1 MKRHATLASLFLSGF
16 GARKLAAAAAL
27 AVLLFAAAGARACEF
42 PIVKEQIDIVLDRD
56 ARLGAE
62 FRAQVK
68 DGSDSVAVIELL
80 VSAEMR
86 EKVDVCR
93 FYVAEYLTKQGLPA
107 AALTAR
113 TGARSGCGFR
123 SSLRATR
130 DTCECGG
137 TECGRLSLR

>member
-1 MKRHATLASLFLSGF
+1 MKRHATLASLSLSPRRF
-16 GARKLAAAAAL
+16 AAAAAL

-42 PIVKEQIDIVLDRD
+42 PVVKEQIDIVLDKD

-68 DGSDSVAVIELL
+68 DGSDSVAVIETL

-93 FYVAEYLTKQGLPA
+93 FYVAEYLTK
-107 AALTAR
+107 R
-113 TGARSGCGFR
+113 GFPPPH
-123 SSLRATR
+123 
-130 DTCECGG
+130 
-137 TECGRLSLR
+137 

>member
-1 MKRHATLASLFLSGF
+1 MKRHATLASLSLSGPGPRRF
-16 GARKLAAAAAL
+16 AAAAAF

-68 DGSDSVAVIELL
+68 DGSDSVAVIESL

-93 FYVAEYLTKQGLPA
+93 FYVAEYLTK
-107 AALTAR
+107 R
-113 TGARSGCGFR
+113 GFPPPH
-123 SSLRATR
+123 
-130 DTCECGG
+130 
-137 TECGRLSLR
+137 